1 MIRAGGRRS
10 LRLMEGPTIGEG
22 KKRAE
27 FSKNS
32 ANPGGG
38 VFDRSGYQG
47 RTGCRKRQGAE
58 AVDNG
63 PAVSSAV
70 VDIEVCRVLLDHG
83 VVVIDEIVADVID
96 VGVIGTRWQTCARAK
111 RTGLRV
117 RLDEAETTAVSSA
130 AEDCS
135 TRRAVQLF
143 IFGQV
148 TDHKLV
154 HCSVSVV
161 WLRFM
166 VLAVTHRVHSA
177 VWSCFLQN
185 PCQPGAYP
193 ERIRLT
199 I

>member
-1 MIRAGGRRS
+1 MKV
-10 LRLMEGPTIGEG
+10 
-22 KKRAE
+22 KKAE

-47 RTGCRKRQGAE
+47 RTGCRKRQGTE

-70 VDIEVCRVLLDHG
+70 VDIEVCRVLLDYG
-83 VVVIDEIVADVID
+83 VVVIDKIVADVID
-96 VGVIGTRWQTCARAK
+96 VGVVDVGWQTCTDAALRS
-111 RTGLRV
+111 GLRV
-117 RLDEAETTAVSSA
+117 GRDEAETTAESA

-135 TRRAVQLF
+135 NCYAVQFF

-154 HCSVSVV
+154 HGSVSVV
-161 WLRFM
+161 VEIHVVGGYSPRSFRSMAMHIAEPMPARSRF
-166 VLAVTHRVHSA
+166 
-177 VWSCFLQN
+177 
-185 PCQPGAYP
+185 CQQLFNYMNNS
-193 ERIRLT
+193 
-199 I
+199 